1 MPLLIPTALMQAR
14 SGDKKIMLKQRR
26 QKTSGHFGQI
36 FFPITVLI
44 QLAAILFFGLAVHA
58 ETWHIKP
65 SSEVPIRTGQGTE
78 YKILAVLP
86 DGLKV
91 ELIEEID
98 PWAKVRTP
106 GGTEGWMLKRY
117 LSNDPPLSEM
127 VNTLSAE
134 KAGLKEKE
142 EEISR
147 KYDELITGYSQI
159 EQEYNACL
167 ADRDDIRKKY
177 QILQEDTADVI
188 KIKQSLS
195 DSDIVIQ
202 ELRQKLE
209 AVEQKN
215 QNLKNNSAVKWFM
228 AGGLVLI
235 LGWLIGLMAG
245 RSSRKKSSLY

>member
-1 MPLLIPTALMQAR
+1 
-14 SGDKKIMLKQRR
+14 MLKQRR
-26 QKTSGHFGQI
+26 KKTSGRPWRI

-44 QLAAILFFGLAVHA
+44 QMTAVLFFGLAVHA
-58 ETWHIKP
+58 ETWYIKP
-65 SSEVPIRTGQGTE
+65 SSEVPIRSGQGTE
-78 YKILAVLP
+78 YKILAVVP

-117 LSNDPPLSEM
+117 LSGDPPLSEM

-134 KAGLKEKE
+134 KAELKEKE
-142 EEISR
+142 EETSR
-147 KYDELITGYSQI
+147 KYDELISAYSQM
-159 EQEYNACL
+159 EQEYNTCL
-167 ADRDDIRKKY
+167 ADRDDIRRKY
-177 QILQEDTADVI
+177 QTLQEDTADVI

-195 DSDIVIQ
+195 DSGLEIH
-202 ELRQKLE
+202 ELRQKLA

-215 QNLKNNSAVKWFM
+215 QNLKSNNSVKWFM

-235 LGWLIGLMAG
+235 LGWLIGLMTG
-245 RSSRKKSSLY
+245 RSRRKKSSLY